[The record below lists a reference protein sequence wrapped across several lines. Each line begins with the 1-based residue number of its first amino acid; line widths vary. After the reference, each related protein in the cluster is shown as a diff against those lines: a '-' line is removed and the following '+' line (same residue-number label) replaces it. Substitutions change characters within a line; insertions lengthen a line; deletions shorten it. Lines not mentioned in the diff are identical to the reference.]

1 MVTARPQVTVQ
12 PGSGFGSASVDSMA
26 MTKEGLEQDL
36 GQLPSGE
43 GSQNE
48 APFESSVEEALSGGG
63 GFESDDFQL
72 APMED
77 APAAPMADS
86 WQPQEALL
94 PSDEWSSES
103 SAKSKQYLLVGFL
116 GVGGVA
122 LAVIAFIA
130 FLSWYG
136 GNADPQDPNKD
147 LAQGLDQPQQGAETV
162 ESEPPADSN
171 PENEPTGQETESA
184 DPESTQTANP
194 DAILN
199 TTGANGDPDDDAE
212 DPAKPQDPGAEPDPA
227 AIGLGDPKFNVSS
240 PFETE
245 EDIKAQ
251 QDEEDRIRGQLS
263 ARMQQI
269 ADSILGA
276 DDWTPALPRD
286 VKIGPAPVTAED
298 LQLGAT
304 FGRDPLPPVD
314 WGQRQKQTI
323 SGVIFNAQQPLSTVL
338 NTWTRLSGMPSRVDL
353 NSLAGANL
361 DVAAKLD
368 LGKFQNSSVAN
379 ISNTLAQ
386 KAKVAWQTKSDHLL
400 LSAPEAAL
408 KSQLPESTD
417 LSDLA
422 ENPEQIQQVLQSL
435 GRLFPG
441 TAKGWGVEGTTLKY
455 DSAIIDLVT
464 WFRAIRLIENLR
476 VASGKT
482 PGLTNFR
489 LENLTVPF
497 VQSDKLVFLDEKTKL
512 LSVQE
517 EPVEQAI
524 SKLCARL
531 GVEVWFDWKALAKAG
546 IGPETTA
553 LVTTYDRRPRN
564 ILKDFSTTLLLEF
577 AIIDQKTIWVTSR
590 QGYRELAQVFVIQSA
605 GRTPE
610 QWELL
615 LEDQMPL
622 VNGVG
627 QPVVMSSFDGQHI
640 ITRCCYPK
648 IQF

>member
-1 MVTARPQVTVQ
+1 MVTAQPQVTVQ
-12 PGSGFGSASVDSMA
+12 PGSASVDSMA

-43 GSQNE
+43 DAQTE
-48 APFESSVEEALSGGG
+48 APFESSVEEALSAGG

-77 APAAPMADS
+77 APAAPMPES
-86 WQPQEALL
+86 WQPEEALL

-122 LAVIAFIA
+122 LAIIAFIA

-147 LAQGLDQPQQGAETV
+147 LAQGLDQPQQGAEPV
-162 ESEPPADSN
+162 EPETPVDSDS
-171 PENEPTGQETESA
+171 ENEPPGQESQAT
-184 DPESTQTANP
+184 DPESTQSPNP
-194 DAILN
+194 DEATS
-199 TTGANGDPDDDAE
+199 TTGADGDPHSDVE
-212 DPAKPQDPGAEPDPA
+212 DPSKPQDTENVPDPTA
-227 AIGLGDPKFNVSS
+227 VSSNAPGFNVNS

-245 EDIKAQ
+245 DDIQAQEDEK
-251 QDEEDRIRGQLS
+251 DRIRGQLS

-286 VKIGPAPVTAED
+286 VKIGPAPVTAEE

-314 WGQRQKQTI
+314 WSQRQKQSV
-323 SGVIFNAQQPLSTVL
+323 SGVIFGAQQPLSTVL
-338 NTWTRLSGMPSRVDL
+338 NTWTRLSGMPNRVDL
-353 NSLAGANL
+353 NSLAAANL
-361 DVAAKLD
+361 DVDAKLD

-379 ISNTLAQ
+379 ISSVLAQ
-386 KAKVAWQTKSDHLL
+386 KANVAWQIKNDHLL

-408 KSQLPESTD
+408 KSQLPDSMD

-441 TAKGWGVEGTTLKY
+441 TAKGWSVEGTTLKY
-455 DSAIIDLVT
+455 DSATIDLVT

-476 VASGKT
+476 VASGKP
-482 PGLTNFR
+482 PGLSNFR
-489 LENLTVPF
+489 PENLTVPF

-524 SKLCARL
+524 SKLFSKL
-531 GVEVWFDWKALAKAG
+531 GVQVWFDWQALAKAG
-546 IGPETTA
+546 LGPETTA
-553 LVTTYDRRPRN
+553 LVTTYDRTPRN

-577 AIIDQKTIWVTSR
+577 AVIDEKTIWVTSR

-627 QPVVMSSFDGQHI
+627 QPAVLSSFDGKHI

-648 IQF
+648 VQF

>member
-1 MVTARPQVTVQ
+1 MVTAQPQVTVQ
-12 PGSGFGSASVDSMA
+12 PGSASVDSMA

-43 GSQNE
+43 DSQNE

-77 APAAPMADS
+77 APAAPMPDS
-86 WQPQEALL
+86 WQPEEALL

-122 LAVIAFIA
+122 LAIIAFIA

-147 LAQGLDQPQQGAETV
+147 LAQGLDQPQQGAEPV
-162 ESEPPADSN
+162 ESEPPANSD
-171 PENEPTGQETESA
+171 PENEPTGQEPAST
-184 DPESTQTANP
+184 DPGNTPTPNP
-194 DAILN
+194 DETSN
-199 TTGANGDPDDDAE
+199 TTGTEGDPDRDVE
-212 DPAKPQDPGAEPDPA
+212 KPVKPQDPGAEPKEPDPSA
-227 AIGLGDPKFNVSS
+227 VASGDPKFNVNS

-245 EDIKAQ
+245 DDIQAQEDEK
-251 QDEEDRIRGQLS
+251 DRIRGQLS

-314 WGQRQKQTI
+314 WGQRQKQLV
-323 SGVIFNAQQPLSTVL
+323 SGVIFGAQQPLSTVL

-353 NSLAGANL
+353 NSLAAANL
-361 DVAAKLD
+361 DVRAKLD

-379 ISNTLAQ
+379 ISNALAQ
-386 KAKVAWQTKSDHLL
+386 KANVAWQTKNDHLL

-408 KSQLPESTD
+408 KSQLPDSMD
-417 LSDLA
+417 LTDLA

-441 TAKGWGVEGTTLKY
+441 TAKGWSAEGTTLKY

-476 VASGKT
+476 VASGKA

-489 LENLTVPF
+489 PENLTVPF

-524 SKLCARL
+524 SKLCAQL
-531 GVEVWFDWKALAKAG
+531 GVEVWFDWQALAKAG

-553 LVTTYDRRPRN
+553 LVTTYDRTPRN

-577 AIIDQKTIWVTSR
+577 AVIDQKTIWVTSR

-627 QPVVMSSFDGQHI
+627 QPAVLSSFDGQHI

-648 IQF
+648 VQF